1 MPSRILLT
9 FDDPEVEAAYLMAAR
24 RAQAPAVRILA
35 VMGMGALVVYMLVNP
50 LFLDQASVT
59 RFMISAFIFI
69 AVMGLYYYMVGTV
82 FYATVRSIDFCFFLS
97 LHMIQ
102 TSLNFSQFLQSK
114 LLHLTPMAIIDIN
127 TSVLMFFG
135 AGAFAGSVFWFALW
149 AGSALVICTGISLYL
164 GDFNL
169 SAVYGL
175 LPVLTA
181 YVLAIFVNWTIENKN
196 REIYMLNIELEER
209 RRIAGTWS
217 SGR

>member
-1 MPSRILLT
+1 MANRILLT

-24 RAQAPAVRILA
+24 RAQGPAVRILA
-35 VMGMGALVVYMLVNP
+35 VMGMGVLVAYMLVNP
-50 LFLDQASVT
+50 LFLDGVST
-59 RFMISAFIFI
+59 GRFMISALVFMS
-69 AVMGLYYYMVGTV
+69 VMGLYYYVTTTA
-82 FYATVRSIDFCFFLS
+82 FYMTVRSIDFCFFLS

-102 TSLNFSQFLQSK
+102 TAMNFSQFLQSK
-114 LLHLTPMAIIDIN
+114 LVHLSPMAIIDIN

-135 AGAFAGSVFWFALW
+135 AGAFAGSLFWFALW
-149 AGSALVICTGISLYL
+149 AGSALVICTAISLYL

-196 REIYMLNIELEER
+196 REIYLLNIELEQR
-209 RRIAGTWS
+209 RKIAGSWS
-217 SGR
+217 PGS